1 MTNSARKIT
10 LVGMFS
16 AVAVILS
23 LVGKLVPSVAGFL
36 DYDPKDIIIV
46 ICGFMLGPFYAVAVT
61 VVASF
66 VEFVTFSSSGIIGLL
81 MNILSSLSFALVPSL
96 AYKWKRTLKTAVI
109 GLVIGVIFMTGAM
122 VLWNYLVTPVYM
134 HVPRSVV
141 VGMLPTVFL
150 PFNLVKGT
158 VNAVFTVV
166 LYKPLVKA
174 LRKISIIDERT
185 KRSKP
190 ISVAKLEPRT
200 PKKIIKINL
209 NEYING
215 KH

>member
-1 MTNSARKIT
+1 M
-10 LVGMFS
+10 VG
-16 AVAVILS
+16 
-23 LVGKLVPSVAGFL
+23 
-36 DYDPKDIIIV
+36 
-46 ICGFMLGPFYAVAVT
+46 
-61 VVASF
+61 VV
-66 VEFVTFSSSGIIGLL
+66 
-81 MNILSSLSFALVPSL
+81 
-96 AYKWKRTLKTAVI
+96 
-109 GLVIGVIFMTGAM
+109 FMTGAM

-134 HVPRSVV
+134 HVPREVV
-141 VGMLPTVFL
+141 AGMLPTVFL

-158 VNAVFTVV
+158 VNAAFTVV

-190 ISVAKLEPRT
+190 ISVAKLEART
-200 PKKIIKINL
+200 PKKIIRINL

>member
-1 MTNSARKIT
+1 
-10 LVGMFS
+10 
-16 AVAVILS
+16 
-23 LVGKLVPSVAGFL
+23 
-36 DYDPKDIIIV
+36 
-46 ICGFMLGPFYAVAVT
+46 
-61 VVASF
+61 
-66 VEFVTFSSSGIIGLL
+66 
-81 MNILSSLSFALVPSL
+81 VPSL

-122 VLWNYLVTPVYM
+122 VLWNYLVTPIYM

-190 ISVAKLEPRT
+190 ISVAKLEART
-200 PKKIIKINL
+200 PKKIIRINL